1 MSDKKQVKKRI
12 HMIYGTL
19 LSVLIVATGIA
30 LMVSCVQIYKS
41 GRMPFTRESVKQAFD
56 KIAVLVYACL
66 GGIALGAVLSLICPL
81 DGAKLTGGM
90 EAKRALAK
98 QYTRINPLALSLDAR
113 HALKK
118 ESRHRVV
125 LRCVLA
131 LICAVTLVP
140 LALYLCDSSHF
151 TADLNGSILAAVYM
165 ALPFVL
171 IGGTATLCEIA
182 LENASIARESEQVKA
197 IIAAGTAP
205 GWNNKCRYTE
215 SRAQKFGVWAVRII
229 VLVVGI
235 AFVVMG
241 IENGGM
247 RDVLGKAIKI
257 CTECIGLG

>member
-1 MSDKKQVKKRI
+1 MSDKKQAKKWI
-12 HMIYGTL
+12 HTIYGML
-19 LSVLIVATGIA
+19 LSVLILATAIA

-56 KIAVLVYACL
+56 KIAVLLYACL
-66 GGIALGAVLSLICPL
+66 GGIAVGALLSLIYPL

-98 QYTRINPLALSLDAR
+98 QYTRINPLALPLDAR
-113 HALKK
+113 RALKK
-118 ESRHRVV
+118 ESRHRAV
-125 LRCVLA
+125 LRCVLV
-131 LICAVTLVP
+131 LICAVTLIP
-140 LALYLCDSSHF
+140 LLIYLFDLSHF
-151 TADLNGSILAAVYM
+151 TQDLNGSVLAAAYM

-171 IGGTATLCEIA
+171 IGGAATLCEIA
-182 LENASIARESEQVKA
+182 LENASVKRESEQVKE
-197 IIAAGTAP
+197 IITAGIAP
-205 GWNNKCRYTE
+205 GWNNKYRYTE
-215 SRAQKFGVWAVRII
+215 GRAKRVGVWAVRIV
-229 VLVVGI
+229 VLAVGI